1 MKTYLVSFVLGVG
14 GAALSALAEPLP
26 LEVRQVVIR
35 APEMEVIRLI
45 TGPKKTEAERVVE
58 LRRAVKEGRASVISD
73 VSSAADDGGRVR
85 VKSGQL
91 AWMPSELDQEMDRLF
106 MVPTAFEE
114 RFIGTSLECQL
125 QAWSPPA
132 TESKISAQWVT
143 RYAPRGPETVLWPTS
158 WLDVYDHK
166 TNQLTDK
173 AVHGWLDWRDLFEES
188 VVSGVILESDEPKIL
203 AVMPP
208 GDQVWPGDRKGRWLD
223 VFIAEVQPPGLPKR
237 LVTVEKPAM
246 GNHTWLYG
254 LALDSKAALA
264 LMRARKPGED
274 AALLQTL
281 LTQVEEGSARMVLC
295 AGSAQVQGQ
304 RGQLVSTRWH
314 EYPTEMPSIPSAWEA
329 RAVGMNLEMDGGA
342 LSLRQAVA
350 APARSE
356 WKLALDVPEAIM
368 WQPRFRD
375 FQIQTEGGA
384 SPGTRLLS
392 VMQVPEVMQ
401 GEGLPKDETLLV
413 FSQSEGPGWPEAPAP
428 KRGHEAEIMVFE
440 IPAREEAEW
449 QAAAAGKWGQPDTRR
464 LQALA
469 DRAQSGQSPLVAH
482 VMLHLEGGH
491 RATVGIAEDY
501 PTATEF
507 DPPHRDG
514 SPRMRPTALETL
526 PVGSRWELDLNDENL
541 SVAEDPHLLLTHTFL
556 HSTAR
561 PLEPG
566 LKETLAIAADPKAEY
581 PGAPHLVET
590 WSEGSLK
597 LVPGQVRCL
606 GLRKPPGTTQVV
618 RHVAFIQVRELV
630 P

>member
-1 MKTYLVSFVLGVG
+1 MKAHLVSLVLGVG
-14 GAALSALAEPLP
+14 GAALPALSQPLT

-35 APEMEVIRLI
+35 APEMQVIRLI

-58 LRRAVKEGRASVISD
+58 LQRAVKEGRASVVSD
-73 VSSAADDGGRVR
+73 VSSAVDDGGRVS

-91 AWMPSELDQEMDRLF
+91 AWMPSELDQQMDQLF

-114 RFIGTSLECQL
+114 RFIGTSLECKL
-125 QAWSPPA
+125 QAWGPLA
-132 TESKISAQWVT
+132 TESKISAQWMT

-188 VVSGVILESDEPKIL
+188 VVSGMILEWDEPKIL

-223 VFIAEVQPPGLPKR
+223 VFIAEATLPGLPKR
-237 LVTVEKPAM
+237 PASAEKTEM
-246 GNHTWLYG
+246 GSHTWVFG
-254 LALDSKAALA
+254 IALDSKAALE
-264 LMRARKPGED
+264 LIRVRKPAED
-274 AALLQTL
+274 AGLLQRL
-281 LTQVEEGSARMVLC
+281 LAQVEESRARMVLC

-304 RGQLVSTRWH
+304 RGRMVSTRWH
-314 EYPTEMPSIPSAWEA
+314 EYPTEMPSIPSAWET
-329 RAVGMNLEMDGGA
+329 RAVGTELEIDDGA
-342 LSLRQAVA
+342 LSLRQAIA

-375 FQIQTEGGA
+375 FKVQTEAGA
-384 SPGTRLLS
+384 SLGIQLLS

-413 FSQSEGPGWPEAPAP
+413 FSQREGPGWPEAPAP
-428 KRGHEAEIMVFE
+428 KPGYEAEIMVFE
-440 IPAREEAEW
+440 IPVSEEAEW
-449 QAAAAGKWGQPDTRR
+449 QPAAVGKWGQPDTRR

-469 DRAQSGQSPLVAH
+469 DRAQSGDRPLVAH
-482 VMLHLEGGH
+482 VMLQLQGGPQ
-491 RATVGIAEDY
+491 ATVGITEDY

-541 SVAEDPHLLLTHTFL
+541 SVAEDPHVLLTHTFL

-566 LKETLAIAADPKAEY
+566 LKETLAIATDPKAEY

-597 LVPGQVRCL
+597 LVPGRVHCL
-606 GLRKPPGTTQVV
+606 GLRKPPGIANDV
-618 RHVAFIQVRELV
+618 RHIAFIQVRELK